1 VFVTFEIEHT
11 GTAYVAKERSVMEN
25 KENEG
30 LDAQEPEKEGGTSPP
45 PKKGMEEKL
54 DEVAD
59 KFSKT
64 MSEGVK
70 RMESA
75 FQNIRDD
82 AATRGKI
89 KGFFTSSTGG
99 AVLIVVGVLW
109 FFYAVGLFNQPVFPI
124 ILIVIGVYLMLRYKS
139 D

>member
-1 VFVTFEIEHT
+1 
-11 GTAYVAKERSVMEN
+11 MEN

-30 LDAQEPEKEGGTSPP
+30 LGAQEPEKEEATSPP
-45 PKKGMEEKL
+45 PKKGMEEKM

-70 RMESA
+70 RMEAA
-75 FQNIRDD
+75 FQNIKDD
-82 AATRGKI
+82 AETRSKV
-89 KGFFTSSTGG
+89 KGFFASSTGG
-99 AVLIVVGVLW
+99 VVLIVFGIVWLLHTLGFFATPVL
-109 FFYAVGLFNQPVFPI
+109 PI
-124 ILIVIGVYLMLRYKS
+124 ILIVIGIYLMLRYKT

>member
-1 VFVTFEIEHT
+1 
-11 GTAYVAKERSVMEN
+11 MEN

-30 LDAQEPEKEGGTSPP
+30 LGAQEPEKEESTSPP
-45 PKKGMEEKL
+45 PKKGIEEKM

-70 RMESA
+70 RMETA
-75 FQNIRDD
+75 FQNVKDD
-82 AATRGKI
+82 AETRKKV

-99 AVLIVVGVLW
+99 AVLVVVGVLW
-109 FFYAVGLFNQPVFPI
+109 FFYAVGLFNQPIFPI
-124 ILIVIGVYLMLRYKS
+124 ILIVIGAYLMFRYKS

>member
-1 VFVTFEIEHT
+1 
-11 GTAYVAKERSVMEN
+11 MEN

-30 LDAQEPEKEGGTSPP
+30 LGAQEPDHEESTSPP
-45 PKKGMEEKL
+45 PKKGIEEKM
-54 DEVAD
+54 DEIAD

-70 RMESA
+70 RMETA
-75 FQNIRDD
+75 FQNVKDD
-82 AATRGKI
+82 AETRKKV

-109 FFYAVGLFNQPVFPI
+109 FFYAVGLFNKPLFPI
-124 ILIVIGVYLMLRYKS
+124 ILIVIGAYLMFRYKS